1 MMGNNSL
8 AATYVANIFP
18 TLALVFNIIFGVL
31 CYTEVNSILL
41 SVFNSS
47 VSAIDMLTKIFTTRL

>member
-8 AATYVANIFP
+8 TATYVANILP

-41 SVFNSS
+41 F
-47 VSAIDMLTKIFTTRL
+47 